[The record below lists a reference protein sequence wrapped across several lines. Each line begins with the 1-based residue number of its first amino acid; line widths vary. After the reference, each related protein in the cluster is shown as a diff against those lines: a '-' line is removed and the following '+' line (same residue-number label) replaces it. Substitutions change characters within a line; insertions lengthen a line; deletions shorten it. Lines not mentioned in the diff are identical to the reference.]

1 MCTLHPQGSTQHSP
15 PKTVRTPGVSPST
28 TTTRIKSIVIH
39 YIITFYD
46 YFNFNSI
53 SRTQKWVS
61 GVWGLFSLE
70 PLTPSLP
77 PYTRCRVIKITQS
90 PFPIQFHCCRSFTF
104 EAPQTRH
111 VSLTR
116 PQEDYHQQQSQ
127 LRYQTE
133 KCRCWWWWF
142 DCRRAIINKW

>member
-1 MCTLHPQGSTQHSP
+1 MSEWRLGAFLS
-15 PKTVRTPGVSPST
+15 RTPPHPLPS
-28 TTTRIKSIVIH
+28 
-39 YIITFYD
+39 
-46 YFNFNSI
+46 
-53 SRTQKWVS
+53 
-61 GVWGLFSLE
+61 SL
-70 PLTPSLP
+70 
-77 PYTRCRVIKITQS
+77 YTRCRVIKITQS

-133 KCRCWWWWF
+133 NV
-142 DCRRAIINKW
+142 DADDDDSTAAVL